1 MKYTPRQPESNVN
14 VTPTSPLREFFVL
27 TAALLGIV
35 VGIYFLLGL
44 TVDLVLPH
52 ISMGLE
58 KKMAA
63 LFIGSLMGKGTDSE
77 REQAVQSLITTMRER
92 CARMPYEFKIHVRTA
107 APVNAMAMPGGHIIV
122 YTGLLDKVTSENEL
136 AFVLA
141 HEMGHYTHR
150 DHLRAL
156 GRGLVFMAISASLF
170 GPDSGV
176 SKMMAHALN
185 ITELSFSRMQETQAD
200 EFALETVNCFYGHA
214 GGATDFFKKIPNARD
229 PGTFG
234 HYFASHPENRRRISH
249 LKDIIRLKGFKLAEQ
264 KPLPEAIKMGTL
276 LNN

>member
-58 KKMAA
+58 KKMAT
-63 LFIGSLMGKGTDSE
+63 LFIGSFMGKGTDSE
-77 REQAVQSLITTMRER
+77 REQAVQSLITTMRDQ
-92 CARMPYEFKIHVRTA
+92 CASVPYEFKIHVRKA
-107 APVNAMAMPGGHIIV
+107 DPVNAMAMPGGHIIV
-122 YTGLLDKVTSENEL
+122 FTGLLDKVTSENEL

-141 HEMGHYTHR
+141 HEMGHYAHR

-176 SKMMAHALN
+176 SKMLAHALN

-200 EFALETVNCFYGHA
+200 EFALETVHCFYGHA
-214 GGATDFFKKIPNARD
+214 GGATDFFEKIPKAQD

-249 LKDIIRLKGFKLAEQ
+249 LEDIIRSKGFKLAER
-264 KPLPEAIKMGTL
+264 KPLPEAMKREPL

>member
-1 MKYTPRQPESNVN
+1 M
-14 VTPTSPLREFFVL
+14 
-27 TAALLGIV
+27 

-44 TVDLVLPH
+44 AVDLVLPH

-58 KKMAA
+58 KKIAK
-63 LFIGSLMGKGTDSE
+63 LVVGSLDSKGAASE
-77 REQAVQSLITTMRER
+77 RERAVQSLIQTMQDR
-92 CARMPYEFKIHVRTA
+92 CARLPYEFTIHVRTA

-141 HEMGHYTHR
+141 HEMGHYAHR

-156 GRGLVFMAISASLF
+156 GRGLVFMTVSASLF

-176 SKMMAHALN
+176 SKMLAHALN
-185 ITELSFSRMQETQAD
+185 ITELSFSRRQETQAD

-214 GGATDFFKKIPNARD
+214 GGATDFFKKIPKAQD

-249 LKDIIRLKGFKLAEQ
+249 LEDIVRSKGFKMAEP
-264 KPLPEAIKMGTL
+264 KPLPEAIKKDL
-276 LNN
+276 DQ